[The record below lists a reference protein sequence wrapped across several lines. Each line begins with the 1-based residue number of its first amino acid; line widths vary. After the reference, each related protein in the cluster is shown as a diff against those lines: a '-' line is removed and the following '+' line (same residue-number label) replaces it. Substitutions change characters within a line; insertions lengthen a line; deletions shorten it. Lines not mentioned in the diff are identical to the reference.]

1 MAREPVLVTGAAGGQ
16 QGSTGLLVTRL
27 LLERGQAVRAF
38 VHRDDE
44 RAARLRTLGAE
55 VVTGDLREITS
66 VLPAVRGVRRAFFTY
81 QVTGGLL
88 DATGAFAAAAR
99 QEGLQRVVEVSQ
111 LAASPEA
118 PTPRMRKH
126 WVAEQVFDWASIGAV
141 HLRAAATPIDRPQ
154 DAMGCHLAGW

>member
-1 MAREPVLVTGAAGGQ
+1 MAMEPVLVTGAAGGQ

-88 DATGAFAAAAR
+88 DAAGAFAAAAR
-99 QEGLQRVVEVSQ
+99 QEGCNGSSRCRSWPHRRMLPLPGCGSTGWRSRFRLGRHRRGASASGGLLREPGRPRRV
-111 LAASPEA
+111 
-118 PTPRMRKH
+118 PRR
-126 WVAEQVFDWASIGAV
+126 W
-141 HLRAAATPIDRPQ
+141 
-154 DAMGCHLAGW
+154 